1 MKFTLIILVLL
12 SVQIEAKTVM
22 IGPPDGYTFFGMYN
36 PATELEKKAYIA
48 TLSFLKE
55 KGDEAYDYYLE
66 KSGLNIKSGLFEFK
80 LKHRSTFR
88 NSKSVMDQSYKNGV
102 FYYDITAN
110 KVVNFV
116 RSEAT

>member
-1 MKFTLIILVLL
+1 MKFILIILALL
-12 SVQIEAKTVM
+12 SIQTEAKTVT
-22 IGPPDGYTFFGMYN
+22 IGPPDGYTFFGSYE
-36 PATELEKKAYIA
+36 AESELERKAYIA
-48 TLSFLKE
+48 TLYFLKE

-102 FYYDITAN
+102 IHYDFSTN
-110 KVVNFV
+110 KIVKFV
-116 RSEAT
+116 RIKAT